1 MAASGSWI
9 VMPFFCSI
17 SLASNWRALDMPQ
30 PRDSAFD
37 AASFSAFCWSC
48 GRGESARVLATTAF
62 FGWKALV
69 LYEFLPKFHSLAVL
83 PVADDVMLSWMAPR
97 AS

>member
-1 MAASGSWI
+1 MSCWPSGPAFFSHSSRIWLPTFWNALFMAASGSWI

-17 SLASNWRALDMPQ
+17 SFASNWRALDMPQ

-48 GRGESARVLATTAF
+48 GRRESARVLATTAF

-69 LYEFLPKFHSLAVL
+69 L
-83 PVADDVMLSWMAPR
+83 
-97 AS
+97 